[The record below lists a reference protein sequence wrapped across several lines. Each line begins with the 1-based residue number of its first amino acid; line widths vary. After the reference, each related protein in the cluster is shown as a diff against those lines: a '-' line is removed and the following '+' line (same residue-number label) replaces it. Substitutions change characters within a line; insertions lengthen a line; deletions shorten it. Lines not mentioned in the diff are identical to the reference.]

1 MLAFAGRSMSLSTVL
16 HYLKRTPLWQF
27 TVGYIME
34 LLSVSYR
41 NATLT
46 GMRVNYLATQVQELS
61 EHL

>member
-1 MLAFAGRSMSLSTVL
+1 
-16 HYLKRTPLWQF
+16 
-27 TVGYIME
+27 ME

-46 GMRVNYLATQVQELS
+46 VMRVNYLATQVQELS